1 MLQTNAVDIIKQR
14 AAILGIGVHVGY
26 DYFLHKRVQRD
37 LVHFGILDKAQL
49 NQVIDAD
56 NIMVI
61 KDGEIAESGNHKR
74 LMDMGGIY
82 HNMVTKRA
90 VSTGWKN

>member
-1 MLQTNAVDIIKQR
+1 CKGKTL
-14 AAILGIGVHVGY
+14 
-26 DYFLHKRVQRD
+26 
-37 LVHFGILDKAQL
+37 LVIAHRL
-49 NQVIDAD
+49 NTIAHAD

-61 KDGEIAESGNHKR
+61 KDGEIAESGNHQS
-74 LMDMGGIY
+74 LMAMGGIY